1 MALGAEVVT
10 FGQTLAT
17 FKAGTC
23 PPIENT
29 FLGHCR
35 RLAVD
40 TQWGWGRDFL
50 YCRPGVSAPQTPA
63 CVGAGRWVPA
73 APSGFCPEAS
83 VPRPP
88 LPMRASCGLRH
99 SSSQD
104 PTESGMGGDRGGPAV
119 RCAWLSQQRDQ
130 RGPAQRLGEGPA
142 NKSHALHSAHGP
154 LFPWSPF
161 PLIRCP
167 RPPGKPPLVR
177 ETQQECAA
185 DVGGRRRP
193 QQ

>member
-1 MALGAEVVT
+1 MSFTAGTVALGAEVVT

-63 CVGAGRWVPA
+63 CIGAGRWVPA

-104 PTESGMGGDRGGPAV
+104 PTESGTGRGQRWPCCEVRMAHPAEGPEGAGPALGGGAGEQKP
-119 RCAWLSQQRDQ
+119 R
-130 RGPAQRLGEGPA
+130 PALC
-142 NKSHALHSAHGP
+142 S
-154 LFPWSPF
+154 WSPF
-161 PLIRCP
+161 PLV
-167 RPPGKPPLVR
+167 PLPS
-177 ETQQECAA
+177 
-185 DVGGRRRP
+185 D
-193 QQ
+193 

>member
-1 MALGAEVVT
+1 MLDPFQSCFFPKPGCHVSFTAGTVALGAEVVT

-50 YCRPGVSAPQTPA
+50 YCHPGVSAPQTPA

-130 RGPAQRLGEGPA
+130 RGPAQRRGGGAGEQKPCPA
-142 NKSHALHSAHGP
+142 LCS
-154 LFPWSPF
+154 WSPF
-161 PLIRCP
+161 PLV
-167 RPPGKPPLVR
+167 PLPS
-177 ETQQECAA
+177 
-185 DVGGRRRP
+185 D
-193 QQ
+193 